1 MSYGNW
7 NARSPEEVQ
16 RQNGRPTDF
25 AKAVERYE
33 SIKPLIGKRKTLD
46 VRPLGDRDRAWE
58 RIVKVSDTEY
68 YLSCTQYGYYDRQ
81 LLEGKEVEGK
91 DERRA
96 ITLKQEGEVETIII
110 HRNRWGFVSPSIY
123 YFYQY
128 NLPANMDITKYRG
141 TTYLKQKTPTEINPY
156 ACNYYTLDK
165 GDITFY
171 RPKGKETWTPLH
183 VYRETKHKLNRTK
196 TKEIR
201 EKLKTFIDYAKVMF
215 PLVEASGYSYGSVL
229 DTHWKDFV
237 TLKNPDEIPESW
249 LTAVAGYKQRLS
261 RWNWSIKAYDHNEAG
276 LVAKIQKEAYRQEKP
291 FDVEVVPLGELSHD
305 SYKSWANN

>member
-16 RQNGRPTDF
+16 RQNGKRTDF
-25 AKAVERYE
+25 ATAVERYE

-46 VRPLGDRDRAWE
+46 VRPIGDRDRSHE

-68 YLSCTQYGYYDRQ
+68 YLSCTQYTYYDRQ
-81 LLEGKEVEGK
+81 LLEGKEAEDK
-91 DERRA
+91 EQRRA
-96 ITLKQEGEVETIII
+96 ITLKQEGEIETVII
-110 HRNRWGFVSPSIY
+110 HKSRWGFMSPSIL
-123 YFYQY
+123 YFYDY
-128 NLPANMDITKYRG
+128 NVPVGMGLTKHRG
-141 TTYLKQKTPTEINPY
+141 TTYLCVKNNDDKYQ
-156 ACNYYTLDK
+156 YYTLDK

-171 RPKGKETWTPLH
+171 RPKGGTTWTPLH
-183 VYRETKHKLNRTK
+183 VYREVKHKLNRTK

-201 EKLKTFIDYAKVMF
+201 EKLKAFCDYAKVMF
-215 PLVEASGYSYGSVL
+215 PLVEPKGNSWGAVL

-249 LTAVAGYKQRLS
+249 LTAVASYKQKLN
-261 RWNWSIKAYDHNEAG
+261 RWNWTTKAYDHNEAG
-276 LVAKIQKEAYRQEKP
+276 LIPKIQKEAYRQEKP

-305 SYKSWANN
+305 SYRSWI